1 MVKMKIM
8 LCTNIIDLTYFKA
21 LEDCNKKNHQH
32 YAQIEHS
39 VDDLHISNRKLLIFT
54 YLV

>member
-8 LCTNIIDLTYFKA
+8 LCTYIIDTTLFKA
-21 LEDCNKKNHQH
+21 FKDCNKKNHQH

-39 VDDLHISNRKLLIFT
+39 VDDLHICN
-54 YLV
+54 